1 MKIIKRIFNLPLHP
15 FFFAGYAVLFL
26 LGVNLHE
33 ITPAST
39 LRSLLLSLVGAAV
52 LLLAWRLLTRSWA
65 KASCPRAG
73 AHRCVQSKE
82 STQPVAGSIHSAHLQ
97 F

>member
-1 MKIIKRIFNLPLHP
+1 MNMIKRIFNLPLHP

-39 LRSLLLSLVGAAV
+39 LRSLLLSLLGAAI
-52 LLLAWRLLTRSWA
+52 LLLAWRLLTRSWGR
-65 KASCPRAG
+65 ASLLATACLTWIPLPGCPET
-73 AHRCVQSKE
+73 K
-82 STQPVAGSIHSAHLQ
+82 
-97 F
+97 

>member
-1 MKIIKRIFNLPLHP
+1 MNKLKRILNLPLHP

-39 LRSLLLSLVGAAV
+39 LRSLLLSLLGAAV
-52 LLLAWRLLTRSWA
+52 LLLAWRLVTRSWA
-65 KASCPRAG
+65 GS
-73 AHRCVQSKE
+73 S
-82 STQPVAGSIHSAHLQ
+82 SGSIACWRRCGECCAWQACS
-97 F
+97 